1 MTKILAFWAFGGCVF
16 FTGSC
21 GELEFCRKGES
32 RGNPCHCGLRNLE
45 AVMMLW
51 IWDFFL
57 LVLLRS
63 FRVSDDG
70 ISGRGQRAGQGRKGQ
85 VNWRQPLSIIES
97 RKATKTKEGETKC

>member
-1 MTKILAFWAFGGCVF
+1 MSLRIVKF
-16 FTGSC
+16 GSC
-21 GELEFCRKGES
+21 DDALDMG
-32 RGNPCHCGLRNLE
+32 
-45 AVMMLW
+45 
-51 IWDFFL
+51 FFL